1 MNRKRILDLADDIER
16 LPHLKATK
24 PSQAKG
30 SQAFVFSM
38 ENYYART
45 FCATVGCIAGF
56 AYSRAVDKPPET
68 LPDSREVR
76 RRAAEYLEL
85 NPQEEAI
92 LFEPKG
98 LPIYYRDLTPGDAAR
113 ALRALAD
120 DRPLSKKTVWKDLYD
135 RSHAP
140 DRAPE

>member
-1 MNRKRILDLADDIER
+1 MNRKRILDLADDIEH

-30 SQAFVFSM
+30 PQAFVFSM

-76 RRAAEYLEL
+76 RRATEYLEL
-85 NPQEEAI
+85 DPQEEAI
-92 LFEPKG
+92 LFQPTD
-98 LPIYYRDLTPGDAAR
+98 LPIFYRDLTPGDAAR

-120 DRPLSKKTVWKDLYD
+120 GKPLSKKTVWKDLYD
-135 RSHAP
+135 RSHAL
-140 DRAPE
+140 E